1 MQYKFKEFRENLGLT
16 QLEMSKSINYSVA
29 YIKKIEAGE
38 RKGSIDFWKQI
49 QKVYNVDNSNIW
61 RLIRND

>member
-16 QLEMSKSINYSVA
+16 QLEMSKSINYSLA

-38 RKGSIDFWKQI
+38 RQGSIEFWKQI
-49 QKVYNVDNSNIW
+49 QKVHNIDNNQVW
-61 RLIRND
+61 RLISND